1 MNDIFSAKR
10 FFKLLLIDL
19 QTNAVS
25 LGIGIGILIGFIL
38 GLNILTYNI
47 VETPEFKAL
56 WFVIILVIAFMLA
69 PFITNLMA
77 SHSFSAF
84 QKRETATPL
93 MMLPCSKLEKFTSR
107 YLIYIILLPLI
118 SILGLYAAELYFGHL
133 CLSELTEKYPDL
145 QMIIKDGFRP
155 VIFLS
160 LMLSLMVSQSMFLLG
175 SVIFKKSPFILT
187 ILAVFGIF
195 IVFSILAMV
204 VPDVTDALKSAFD
217 FSRLSED
224 DSSLLS
230 LVPPAI
236 MIVIFSFAAWM
247 RFSRMSLP

>member
-56 WFVIILVIAFMLA
+56 WFVIIFVIACMLT

-107 YLIYIILLPLI
+107 YLIYIILLPII
-118 SILGLYAAELYFGHL
+118 SILGIYATELYFGHQCVAAL
-133 CLSELTEKYPDL
+133 IEKYPDAG
-145 QMIIKDGFRP
+145 QIIKDGFKP
-155 VIFLS
+155 SIFLAAS
-160 LMLSLMVSQSMFLLG
+160 LSLIVSQCFFLLG
-175 SVIFKKSPFILT
+175 SVIFKKSPYILT
-187 ILAVFGIF
+187 VLAAFGIF
-195 IVFSILAMV
+195 IVFSILAMAI
-204 VPDVTDALKSAFD
+204 PDVTEALKSAFD
-217 FSRLSED
+217 FSNLTGD
-224 DSSLLS
+224 DSALPSIIS
-230 LVPPAI
+230 QCVI
-236 MIVIFSFAAWM
+236 IVIFSFASWM